1 MLVPPSSSDLLGCT
15 SHYLQFHPTRLKDI
29 FFTALDPTKLKARQF
44 ARSAAPS
51 KKTDNSL
58 WTETPAERQ
67 QRIAD
72 EVSGKKR
79 RAANAPDEEPDP
91 DAIKRLKRDQEIR
104 RGVEAHTVSFSFSSW
119 ASISFWSS
127 RL

>member
-1 MLVPPSSSDLLGCT
+1 MFYSLIISTPSSSI
-15 SHYLQFHPTRLKDI
+15 SFSI
-29 FFTALDPTKLKARQF
+29 ALDPTKLKARQF
-44 ARSAAPS
+44 ARSAAPA
-51 KKTDNSL
+51 KKVDNSL

-91 DAIKRLKRDQEIR
+91 DAIKRRRRDEEIR
-104 RGVEAHTVSFSFSSW
+104 REVEAHTVSTLLLLVDHSLFC
-119 ASISFWSS
+119 IYIV
-127 RL
+127 

>member
-1 MLVPPSSSDLLGCT
+1 MRVLFFYNI
-15 SHYLQFHPTRLKDI
+15 HFKLKH
-29 FFTALDPTKLKARQF
+29 FFSIALDPTKLKARQF
-44 ARSAAPS
+44 ARSAAPA
-51 KKTDNSL
+51 KKVDNSL

-91 DAIKRLKRDQEIR
+91 DAIKRRRRDEEIR
-104 RGVEAHTVSFSFSSW
+104 REVEAHTVSVLLTTPCFECILYEPLIQF
-119 ASISFWSS
+119 F
-127 RL
+127 

>member
-1 MLVPPSSSDLLGCT
+1 MNGCSS
-15 SHYLQFHPTRLKDI
+15 HPHLPICWGVRPFPLTLFQPTYKE
-29 FFTALDPTKLKARQF
+29 FFPALDPTKLKARQF

-51 KKTDNSL
+51 KKVDSSL

-91 DAIKRLKRDQEIR
+91 DAIKRMKRDQEIR
-104 RGVEAHTVSFSFSSW
+104 RGVEAHTVSSTSTF
-119 ASISFWSS
+119 
-127 RL
+127 

>member
-1 MLVPPSSSDLLGCT
+1 MTHDFP
-15 SHYLQFHPTRLKDI
+15 HPTSYI
-29 FFTALDPTKLKARQF
+29 PAVALDTTKLKARQF
-44 ARSAAPS
+44 ARSAAPA
-51 KKTDNSL
+51 KKVDNSL

-91 DAIKRLKRDQEIR
+91 DAIKKRRRDEEIR
-104 RGVEAHTVSFSFSSW
+104 REVEAHTVST
-119 ASISFWSS
+119 
-127 RL
+127 L